1 MIYPQRCLVIRP
13 DTLSL
18 FLLSSVEFHVSILQ
32 DTHQAAAESPASFDS
47 VLIYKSVVRRYWFLL
62 LETFAAIR
70 RPPLHHYVFD
80 NVKYSN
86 DTLPSRKSEGLVLPL

>member
-1 MIYPQRCLVIRP
+1 MIDPQRRLVIKP
-13 DTLSL
+13 NTLSL

-32 DTHQAAAESPASFDS
+32 DTQQAAAESPASFDS